1 MLRYLLAL
9 VAAGVLA
16 GCDVPSEVVA
26 PAAKEP
32 PPEMVAPDFGTSTR
46 IGLLRKRGKLKVG
59 DSLDRA
65 LDLFQPPKRAR
76 EFSELP
82 SRLRAPYRADGWEAN
97 AEGFGVIAYEDK
109 VAAAV
114 HTLDHATE
122 DQVTELVNAYQ
133 DELRTVPELVAGET
147 SRYWF
152 WELPRMRPGSAPSAS
167 TTEVH
172 QRLMVVAVRN
182 ASGTFTLTEAMG
194 DVFAMN
200 AIRANIYAAKN
211 DVPIADAAA
220 RAKSVKGGG

>member
-1 MLRYLLAL
+1 MLRWIVALA
-9 VAAGVLA
+9 VAVALA
-16 GCDVPSEVVA
+16 GCDATPEMAAPVVKETP
-26 PAAKEP
+26 PA
-32 PPEMVAPDFGTSTR
+32 MVAPDFGTSTR

-59 DSLDRA
+59 DSLERA

-82 SRLRAPYRADGWEAN
+82 SRLTKPYRADGWEAN
-97 AEGFGVIAYEDK
+97 AEGFGVITFEDR

-114 HTLDHATE
+114 HTLNQATE

-133 DELRTVPELVAGET
+133 DELRAVPELVAGEV

-152 WELPRMRPGSAPSAS
+152 WELPRMRPGSAPGSSAAD
-167 TTEVH
+167 VH
-172 QRLMVVAVRN
+172 QRLMIVAVRN
-182 ASGTFTLTEAMG
+182 PSGTFVLTEAMG

-220 RAKSVKGGG
+220 TAKAGQAGH